1 MTKLRFND
9 YLKIQRELRKIPQR
23 QIANYLDIDIPMY
36 SRIERGE
43 RKAKREQVIALEKFF
58 NQKGFLKLW
67 LADKVLDAIACE
79 EDPNDV
85 LLIVSE
91 QLAEYGK
98 N

>member
-1 MTKLRFND
+1 MGKLRFND
-9 YLKIQRELRKIPQR
+9 YLKIQREIRKIPQR
-23 QIANYLDIDIPMY
+23 ELANFLDIDIPMY

-43 RKAKREQVIALEKFF
+43 RKAKKEQVIALEKFF
-58 NQKGFLKLW
+58 NQKGLLKLW
-67 LADKVLDAIACE
+67 LADKVLDTIAYE

-98 N
+98 K